1 MRRYWFSVA
10 LVLLMVSGIGTYYF
24 IGNQHHMPEFHIE
37 TVQGDAKEGAA
48 VVLSGS
54 YYGDMRSEFLDVSVK
69 GSEYYKE
76 KVNFRIELLDANS
89 WFYENLEMQ
98 QLLQD
103 HKTFMRGKDN
113 VNGFY
118 RDEEMV
124 IYADLSTSTRYT
136 NAPKGKLQ
144 LSYLYEETGKV
155 VRFKSIAMGNSEDI
169 YAIEDVQ
176 RVENEIHILFIM
188 YKEQRIDTA
197 VYVFDMKT
205 GKQLRKID
213 LSSQA
218 NEVRGSEVQLTN
230 FQNDNRSSASN
241 TVFFVGS
248 IGNGEDREVFFY
260 SYSYLTGI
268 LTELE
273 EPLREGRF
281 LVDSL
286 QNELFYYV
294 EIAPNVVTLS
304 VYNTKTK
311 ERKRSYAAVTAEQL
325 GVDEIKAAIIK
336 SGRVYLYLLDHAG
349 TSGAAVLDLEDGKL
363 LFKGFIAQVS
373 GDKLTE
379 EERKENLHL
388 NNINIVQR
396 LEN

>member
-1 MRRYWFSVA
+1 MRHYWFSVG
-10 LVLLMVSGIGTYYF
+10 LVLLTVSGIGTYYF
-24 IGNQHHMPEFHIE
+24 VGNQNHLPEFQIE

-54 YYGDMRSEFLDVSVK
+54 YYGDMRSESLEVSIK
-69 GSEYYKE
+69 GSKYYNE
-76 KVNFRIELLDANS
+76 KVNFRTDILHANS
-89 WFYENLEMQ
+89 WFYEDLEMQ

-118 RDEEMV
+118 RDHEMV

-155 VRFKSIAMGNSEDI
+155 VRFKSIGMGHSEDI

-176 RVENEIHILFIM
+176 RVENEMHILFR
-188 YKEQRIDTA
+188 KESNQKTYEM

-205 GKQLRKID
+205 GKQLRQVD
-213 LSSQA
+213 VSSQA

-230 FQNDNRSSASN
+230 FQNDSRSSASN

-248 IGNGEDREVFFY
+248 IGNGEDGKAFYY
-260 SYSYLTGI
+260 SYSYLTGV
-268 LTELE
+268 LSELE
-273 EPLREGRF
+273 EPLWEGRF

-286 QNELFYYV
+286 QNELLYYA
-294 EIAPNVVTLS
+294 EIDPNVVTLS

-325 GVDEIKAAIIK
+325 DVDEIKAAIIK

-349 TSGAAVLDLEDGKL
+349 NSGAAVLDLEDGKL
-363 LFKGFIAQVS
+363 LFKGFAAPVN
-373 GDKLTE
+373 GNKLTE
-379 EERKENLHL
+379 EEQQENLHL
-388 NNINIVQR
+388 LNMNINQK